1 MSFKLIGELIG
12 AVAIVSSFFIYVS
25 NNRKKIILVKGVS
38 DVLWAVNSF
47 LIGAFT
53 GGMLNLIMVFRE
65 FVFYHRLDKKW
76 AQHKIWLYV
85 FCMVCFVSPVLE
97 IIKTGSFAILPFF
110 PACGSVAAVFG
121 FYAKKPSTIRALNV
135 VTAVPWIIYSAYMNN
150 ITSCISGLVALCS
163 ILIGTIRAKKMQQ
176 NDKAYVQGENDGSSD
191 HRR

>member
-85 FCMVCFVSPVLE
+85 FCMVCFVSPVL
-97 IIKTGSFAILPFF
+97 S
-110 PACGSVAAVFG
+110 AAKG
-121 FYAKKPSTIRALNV
+121 GRKGRK
-135 VTAVPWIIYSAYMNN
+135 
-150 ITSCISGLVALCS
+150 
-163 ILIGTIRAKKMQQ
+163 
-176 NDKAYVQGENDGSSD
+176 
-191 HRR
+191 